1 MEMAGVSLYLPRCNW
16 PASFSRLL
24 GGQERWNL
32 RSKAILLP
40 LFVFLGMCCYCRKRK
55 SQSPSE
61 IPSSSMTRQKGPSS
75 LVRHHVPGLSD
86 EGIGV
91 SCPSSQSLLMF
102 FTFSHRR
109 ITPPTAWI
117 FSQFTAANMG
127 GYQPHIITLLHL

>member
-1 MEMAGVSLYLPRCNW
+1 MAGVSLYLPRCNW
-16 PASFSRLL
+16 LAPFSRLL

-32 RSKAILLP
+32 GSKAILLP
-40 LFVFLGMCCYCRKRK
+40 LYVFLGMCCYCRKRE

-61 IPSSSMTRQKGPSS
+61 MSSSSMTRQKGPSS
-75 LVRHHVPGLSD
+75 LVWHHVPGLSD

-91 SCPSSQSLLMF
+91 SCPLATPLV
-102 FTFSHRR
+102 FTFPHPR

-127 GYQPHIITLLHL
+127 G